1 VNTFNRLA
9 IGVVA
14 TAAALAPVL
23 VVVPAANAQ
32 TYHWTVIERSNNA
45 RHGACKVPVNKGTSW
60 KIFNRLDS
68 RQATGGRLRATMT
81 VTVNGANTS
90 RKWASGWVRRGHL
103 SAVGSVIMPRKPGR
117 QLVMTLAGDNSGS
130 GGTVAI
136 RAIGRC

>member
-1 VNTFNRLA
+1 MNIFNRLA
-9 IGVVA
+9 VGVVA

-32 TYHWTVIERSNNA
+32 TNSWTVIERANKA
-45 RHGACKVPVNKGTSW
+45 RHGACKVSVNEGASW
-60 KIFNRLDS
+60 KVYNRLDS

-81 VTVNGANTS
+81 VTVFGASTS

-130 GGTVAI
+130 GGTVAVG
-136 RAIGRC
+136 AIGRC